1 MKLKIL
7 IDESIITT
15 EFFSITIGITHSA
28 KFLHLN

>member
-15 EFFSITIGITHSA
+15 EFFFDYYRNTHSA

>member
-15 EFFSITIGITHSA
+15 EFFRLLSDTHSA

>member
-15 EFFSITIGITHSA
+15 EFFDYYRNTHSA